1 MSDIEVIKTSLLE
14 QIANA
19 EDAKALDEARVAA
32 LGKKGQITELLKTLG
47 SMPMEERVSFG
58 KKEHWKRVGW
68 MILLWH
74 KGKRGILFWKQ
85 QEEDRKYYIEAAV
98 HCWKIWILHSLY
110 FAADLLL

>member
-47 SMPMEERVSFG
+47 S
-58 KKEHWKRVGW
+58 
-68 MILLWH
+68 ICLLYTSPSPRDC
-74 KGKRGILFWKQ
+74 G
-85 QEEDRKYYIEAAV
+85 
-98 HCWKIWILHSLY
+98 
-110 FAADLLL
+110 

>member
-47 SMPMEERVSFG
+47 SMPMEERHVYSVQ
-58 KKEHWKRVGW
+58 RTS
-68 MILLWH
+68 LLSTCTSS
-74 KGKRGILFWKQ
+74 G
-85 QEEDRKYYIEAAV
+85 
-98 HCWKIWILHSLY
+98 
-110 FAADLLL
+110 

>member
-19 EDAKALDEARVAA
+19 EDAKALDEVRVAA

-58 KKEHWKRVGW
+58 KKINVVKAE
-68 MILLWH
+68 
-74 KGKRGILFWKQ
+74 
-85 QEEDRKYYIEAAV
+85 IEA
-98 HCWKIWILHSLY
+98 KITEKKQGLETKQLNEKLKK
-110 FAADLLL
+110 FC